1 MCVLYGSVQ
10 LHPLCCINHTA
21 ISYTV
26 INLKSKSLVVLFTAN
41 STMPVMYHPEYLYKD
56 WIYVKYTRDVT

>member
-1 MCVLYGSVQ
+1 MGLYNCTPCVVSTIRL
-10 LHPLCCINHTA
+10 
-21 ISYTV
+21 SYTV